1 MGTSRATLAEQSS
14 DADIERLPPTLRR
27 ALANARLSAQEWE
40 SLLHRLGVDCKPIGA
55 ESLQRM
61 LIDAGHDPNSNEFS
75 RDLIA
80 RRED

>member
-1 MGTSRATLAEQSS
+1 MSAIRATLAEQSS
-14 DADIERLPPTLRR
+14 EFDIERLPPTLRR

-40 SLLHRLGVDCKPIGA
+40 TLLRRLGVDCKPIGA
-55 ESLQRM
+55 EPLQRL
-61 LIDAGHDPNSNEFS
+61 LIDAGHDPNSSEFS